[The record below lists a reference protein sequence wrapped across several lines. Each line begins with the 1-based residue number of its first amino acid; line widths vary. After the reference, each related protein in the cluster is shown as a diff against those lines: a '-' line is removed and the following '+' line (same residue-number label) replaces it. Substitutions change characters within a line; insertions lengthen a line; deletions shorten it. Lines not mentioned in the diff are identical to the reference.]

1 VPRPR
6 ERKKAVI
13 IGPAATAH
21 DERRT
26 MIFRGRPRA
35 LATNPDYGRAAEDGS
50 GPAAPVINR

>member
-26 MIFRGRPRA
+26 VIFRGRPRA
-35 LATNPDYGRAAEDGS
+35 LATNRDYGRAAEGGS